1 MTEPQPTSRAGR
13 PALVTASGRRWGALA
28 ALGLALVVTA
38 LLLQGPAPARG
49 ADDPALR
56 ERLALA
62 LAAADAPDAALAAVK
77 PKRDPGLAQLRR
89 VATRLRARHR
99 RDAAALVAAL
109 GQPGAA
115 GSRALIQAASRL
127 RADALDLAA
136 LARRVKPRSRAAR
149 RARAGVL
156 ETQAAAV
163 EALDAI
169 RGFGRSTDTATAV
182 AQLSAAERAL
192 GQAQARARAASRRMG
207 CRKPCGSGF

>member
-1 MTEPQPTSRAGR
+1 MIASRLAC
-13 PALVTASGRRWGALA
+13 GRRWGALA

-38 LLLQGPAPARG
+38 LLLHGPAPARG

-56 ERLALA
+56 ERLAVA
-62 LAAADAPDAALAAVK
+62 LAAADAPDATLAAVK
-77 PKRDPGLAQLRR
+77 RKRDPGLAQLRR
-89 VATRLRARHR
+89 VATRLQARHR
-99 RDAAALVAAL
+99 RDAAVLAAAL

-115 GSRALIQAASRL
+115 GSRLLVQAASRL

-136 LARRVKPRSRAAR
+136 RARRVKPRSRAAR

-169 RGFGRSTDTATAV
+169 RGFGQSTDTPAAV
-182 AQLSAAERAL
+182 ARLATAERAL
-192 GQAQARARAASRRMG
+192 GQAQARARAASRLMG